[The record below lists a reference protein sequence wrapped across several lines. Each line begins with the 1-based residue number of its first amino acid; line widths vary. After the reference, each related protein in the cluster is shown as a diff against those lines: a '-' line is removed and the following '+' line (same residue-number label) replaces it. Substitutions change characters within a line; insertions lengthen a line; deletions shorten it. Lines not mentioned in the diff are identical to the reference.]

1 MHGYNHNQ
9 PAKGNLVCSLIAS
22 LAALCAAPSAL
33 AVDSG
38 DIVITSLKGEVHVTM
53 SGSECAVRAGAVL
66 ELPATVRTGADGA
79 IELRQGATSVSV
91 GPDTL
96 LEFPALA
103 KRDGP
108 IDRIVQPHGNAFYD
122 IGKREKR
129 KLRIETPWLV
139 GVVKGTQF
147 NVVAQDGAAT
157 ISLFEGLLEVRS
169 TDGDDV
175 IDLHAGEIA
184 SFSRA
189 DSDISVLKMSSDKPV
204 APSSP
209 PAPSAPRSPPGTGG
223 SGDSTPAAEPA
234 SDASSRDHIDEL
246 FAARDVSNSRPGI
259 APPVFDPAPVV
270 DPVPIVDVGGSPLPV
285 DPAPVAD
292 LNVDLGVT
300 VGGANELPDVSLG
313 LDDDSGQSNNG
324 NNGNSGNGNN
334 GNGQG
339 NDGIGPGNNGQ
350 GNNDKGTVVDDIL
363 DTVRGKS
370 GKK

>member
-1 MHGYNHNQ
+1 
-9 PAKGNLVCSLIAS
+9 
-22 LAALCAAPSAL
+22 
-33 AVDSG
+33 
-38 DIVITSLKGEVHVTM
+38 
-53 SGSECAVRAGAVL
+53 
-66 ELPATVRTGADGA
+66 
-79 IELRQGATSVSV
+79 
-91 GPDTL
+91 
-96 LEFPALA
+96 
-103 KRDGP
+103 
-108 IDRIVQPHGNAFYD
+108 
-122 IGKREKR
+122 
-129 KLRIETPWLV
+129 
-139 GVVKGTQF
+139 
-147 NVVAQDGAAT
+147 
-157 ISLFEGLLEVRS
+157 
-169 TDGDDV
+169 
-175 IDLHAGEIA
+175 
-184 SFSRA
+184 
-189 DSDISVLKMSSDKPV
+189 
-204 APSSP
+204 
-209 PAPSAPRSPPGTGG
+209 
-223 SGDSTPAAEPA
+223 
-234 SDASSRDHIDEL
+234 
-246 FAARDVSNSRPGI
+246 VSNSRPGI